1 MDSKKSTLKKYISDE
16 EIVVFKIMAI
26 IILFIIGKHLLL

>member
-1 MDSKKSTLKKYISDE
+1 MDSKKKTLQKYISDK

-26 IILFIIGKHLLL
+26 IILFIAGKYLLL